1 MSFCTQCGSKLD
13 VGSAFCTNCG
23 AKLVDESQS
32 GPSISNSNLT
42 SSPSSKSNDEHE
54 WDSFFATG
62 TDSLKVSKL
71 ARSYN
76 REKKHC
82 IVLTNLQKFRD
93 ALGDKYLDFEIALR
107 TYCMGRIGEGWR
119 FHLLDLSSN
128 RLGSSNGDTWDEC
141 VDQLRHGVD
150 RLQREGRAKVDA
162 VFIVGDEEIVPM
174 AVFQNPTF
182 NEFAH
187 HMMQLGVPGANMVQS
202 RDKDVDSDLPYSTLS
217 SCDPFLDS
225 SALEIKVNVGRLPTG
240 RLDGGQIGANYF
252 QQANDLKTF
261 GSPSLRGFGI
271 TAEVWQAGSQEVA
284 SMVGDI
290 NLFNSPDL
298 TIAEF
303 PTVFDERSN
312 YYYFNVHG
320 DDMDKHWFGEGT
332 IEGCIPVVCPEHFKN
347 PSLPNVLATEACYG
361 ARFIGHSEEESCL
374 RSALLGKTLA
384 FLGSSRIAWGWG
396 GGKVKLFCAD
406 IIARDFLSATKRGD
420 FFGDALSLARHSL
433 LDSDNLTPHDLLTVV
448 EFNLFGD
455 PTLTLP
461 AAQSASS
468 AEGNFYAKSSTGGV
482 GKSALS
488 PRTPLSSVRASLQR
502 SSSNLRIRM
511 PDVLGNVKASLDA
524 TWEKI
529 NARMVEHIYN
539 AEPSLKGVEPQ
550 VKLMK
555 LGLARKETMQV
566 SVLKKQNNI
575 FIGRTV
581 YTDRSGKILSE
592 LCPR

>member
-1 MSFCTQCGSKLD
+1 MSFCTQCGTKLD
-13 VGSAFCTNCG
+13 VGFVFCSNCG
-23 AKLVDESQS
+23 AKLVDESLS
-32 GPSISNSNLT
+32 GSSEVKKNLASGSGRK
-42 SSPSSKSNDEHE
+42 SSDEQE
-54 WDSFFATG
+54 WDTFFGTG
-62 TDSLKVSKL
+62 IDSMKVSKL
-71 ARSYN
+71 ARSYS

-82 IVLTNLQKFRD
+82 VVLTNLRKLRD
-93 ALGDKYLDFEIALR
+93 ALADKYLDFEIALR
-107 TYCMGRIGEGWR
+107 TYCMGRIADGWR

-128 RLGSSNGDTWDEC
+128 RLGSSNGDTWDDC
-141 VDQLRHGVD
+141 VSQLRHGVD

-174 AVFQNPTF
+174 ALFDNPLYD
-182 NEFAH
+182 EFFGSNPDA
-187 HMMQLGVPGANMVQS
+187 
-202 RDKDVDSDLPYSTLS
+202 DVDSDLPYSTLS
-217 SCDPFLDS
+217 SKDPFIDS
-225 SALEIKVNVGRLPTG
+225 VALEIKVTVGRLPTG
-240 RLDGGQIGANYF
+240 RLDGGLIATNYF

-261 GSPSLRGFGI
+261 SSSSSRGFGV
-271 TAEVWQAGSQEVA
+271 TAEVWQGASQEVA

-290 NLFNSPDL
+290 NLFNSPDV

-303 PTVFDERSN
+303 PSVFDEQSN
-312 YYYFNVHG
+312 YYYYNVHG
-320 DDMDKHWFGEGT
+320 SDMDKHWFGEGVM
-332 IEGCIPVVCPEHFKN
+332 EGCVPVVSPEHFSK
-347 PSLPNVLATEACYG
+347 PSSPNVLATEACYG
-361 ARFIGHSEEESCL
+361 ARFIGHSKEESCL
-374 RSALLGKTLA
+374 RNALLGRTLA
-384 FLGSSRIAWGWG
+384 FSGSSRISYGSAFAPVG
-396 GGKVKLFCAD
+396 LAD
-406 IIARDFLSATKRGD
+406 IIAMEFLSATKRGD
-420 FFGDALSLARHSL
+420 CFGDAFCLARL
-433 LDSDNLTPHDLLTVV
+433 AVLETDEPTPHDLLTYV

-468 AEGNFYAKSSTGGV
+468 AQGNSYAKSSTGGV

-488 PRTPLSSVRASLQR
+488 PRNPLSSVRASLHR

-529 NARMVEHIYN
+529 NARMVSHIYD
-539 AEPSLKGVEPQ
+539 AQPALKGIEPQ

-592 LCPR
+592 LCTR

>member
-13 VGSAFCTNCG
+13 VGSAFCSNCG
-23 AKLVDESQS
+23 AKLVDEPQS
-32 GPSISNSNLT
+32 RPPTGKADLT
-42 SSPSSKSNDEHE
+42 LNPSSKSNDEHQ

-71 ARSYN
+71 ARSYS

-82 IVLTNLQKFRD
+82 IVLTNLQKFRN

-107 TYCMGRIGEGWR
+107 TYCMGRIADGWR

-128 RLGSSNGDTWDEC
+128 RLGSSQGDSWEEC

-174 AVFQNPTF
+174 ALFDNPLYD
-182 NEFAH
+182 EFFGSNPDA
-187 HMMQLGVPGANMVQS
+187 
-202 RDKDVDSDLPYSTLS
+202 DVDSDLPYSTLS
-217 SCDPFLDS
+217 IKDPFVDSVALD
-225 SALEIKVNVGRLPTG
+225 IKVTVGRLPTG
-240 RLDGGQIGANYF
+240 LLDGGQIAANYF

-261 GSPSLRGFGI
+261 SSSFSQGFGV
-271 TAEVWQAGSQEVA
+271 TAEVWQSASQEVA

-290 NLFNSPDL
+290 NLFNSPDV

-320 DDMDKHWFGEGT
+320 SDMDKHWFGEGT
-332 IEGCIPVVCPEHFKN
+332 IEGCIPVVSPEHFRK

-361 ARFIGHSEEESCL
+361 ARFIGHSQEESCL
-374 RSALLGKTLA
+374 CNALLGKTLA
-384 FLGSSRIAWGWG
+384 FSGSSRIAYGPAFAPVG
-396 GGKVKLFCAD
+396 LAD
-406 IIARDFLSATKRGD
+406 IIALDFLSITKRGD
-420 FFGDALSLARHSL
+420 CFGDALSLARHSL
-433 LDSDNLTPHDLLTVV
+433 LDSDSLTPLDLLTVV

-461 AAQSASS
+461 AAQSTLSS
-468 AEGNFYAKSSTGGV
+468 QGNSYAKSSTGGV

-488 PRTPLSSVRASLQR
+488 PRNPLSSVRASLQR
-502 SSSNLRIRM
+502 SSSNLNIRM

-529 NARMVEHIYN
+529 NARMVEHIFN

-555 LGLARKETMQV
+555 LGLGRKEAMQV